1 MMSICS
7 KYHLC
12 SLLCIVLLVLIS
24 PKVGA
29 WEYHSYGSTTEQI
42 VQLRVSADF
51 SKSWKN
57 GLSLSFSEDVRVN
70 MHNQLSGMNAK
81 EESVD
86 AVNGPSFNK
95 SYTTLALA
103 YSPIKYLK
111 LDVGYTLRLLG
122 GKDWT
127 DYNEYLRHRVH
138 IGVTGSYDTHFVK
151 FSLRERLLCDI
162 RTDSVNLL
170 EKQQYEWLLRSRLAA
185 EFYVPG
191 KPVKPYVWVELENT
205 LNATEYQQKDG
216 HQYISQVRT
225 QAGVKW
231 RLTRKSSLDFYYRF
245 QYGYNRDINITKR
258 KEHIQLTEEMSYLH
272 AIGVAYNLDW

>member
-1 MMSICS
+1 MMFICS
-7 KYHLC
+7 KYHLY
-12 SLLCIVLLVLIS
+12 SLLCIVVLLLIS
-24 PKVGA
+24 PEASA
-29 WEYHSYGSTTEQI
+29 WDYHSYGSTTEEI
-42 VQLRVSADF
+42 VQMRVSADF

-57 GLSLSFSEDVRVN
+57 GLSLSLSEDVRVDMYN
-70 MHNQLSGMNAK
+70 KLSGINAK
-81 EESVD
+81 DESVD
-86 AVNGPSFNK
+86 AVSGPAFSK

-122 GKDWT
+122 DKDWS
-127 DYNEYLRHRVH
+127 DYKEYLRHRTH
-138 IGVTGSYDTHFVK
+138 LGLTGSYDAHYVK
-151 FSLRERLLCDI
+151 LSLRERLLCDI

-205 LNATEYQQKDG
+205 LNATEYQQRDG

-258 KEHIQLTEEMSYLH
+258 KEHIQLTEEKSYLH

>member
-12 SLLCIVLLVLIS
+12 SLLCIVLLVLIA
-24 PKVGA
+24 PEVNA
-29 WEYHSYGSTTEQI
+29 WEYHSYGCTTEQI
-42 VQLRVSADF
+42 VQMRVSADF

-57 GLSLSFSEDVRVN
+57 GLSLSFSEDVRVD
-70 MHNQLSGMNAK
+70 MYNQLSGMNAK

-122 GKDWT
+122 GKDWS

-191 KPVKPYVWVELENT
+191 KSVKPYVWVELENT

>member
-1 MMSICS
+1 MSVGS
-7 KYHLC
+7 KYSFF
-12 SLLCIVLLVLIS
+12 SLLCVVCLLLLS
-24 PKVGA
+24 PNVMA
-29 WEYHSYGSTTEQI
+29 WEYDSYGNTMEQSVEI
-42 VQLRVSADF
+42 RVGADF
-51 SKSWKN
+51 SKKWKN
-57 GLSLSFSEDVRVN
+57 GLSLSLSEDVRVGLYDK
-70 MHNQLSGMNAK
+70 LSGVNAK
-81 EESVD
+81 DEFVD
-86 AVNGPSFNK
+86 TVNGPAFNK
-95 SYTTLALA
+95 SYTTVALA

-111 LDVGYTLRLLG
+111 FDVGYTLRLLG
-122 GKDWT
+122 GKDWS
-127 DYNEYLRHRVH
+127 DYNEYLRHRLH
-138 IGVTGSYDTHFVK
+138 IGLTGIYDTHYVK
-151 FSLRERLLCDI
+151 LSLRERLLCDI

-191 KPVKPYVWVELENT
+191 KPVKPYAWIELENT

-231 RLTRKSSLDFYYRF
+231 RLSRRSSLDFYYRF

-258 KEHIQLTEEMSYLH
+258 KEHIQLTEERSYLH

>member
-12 SLLCIVLLVLIS
+12 SLLCIVFLLLIA
-24 PKVGA
+24 PEVNA
-29 WEYHSYGSTTEQI
+29 WEYDSYGSTTEQS
-42 VQLRVSADF
+42 VQMRVSVDL

-57 GLSLSFSEDVRVN
+57 GLSLSLSEDVRVN
-70 MHNQLSGMNAK
+70 LHDEIVGQNAK
-81 EESVD
+81 GETVD
-86 AVNGPSFNK
+86 AIYSPAFNK
-95 SYTTLALA
+95 SYTTLSLS
-103 YSPIKYLK
+103 YSPIKYFK
-111 LDVGYTLRLLG
+111 LDVAYTLRLLG

-127 DYNEYLRHRVH
+127 DYKEYLRHRTH
-138 IGVTGSYDTHFVK
+138 LGLTGSYDAHYVK
-151 FSLRERLLCDI
+151 LSLRERLLCDI

-205 LNATEYQQKDG
+205 LNATEYQQRDG

-258 KEHIQLTEEMSYLH
+258 KEHIQLTEEKSYLH

>member
-1 MMSICS
+1 MTICS

-12 SLLCIVLLVLIS
+12 SLLCIVFLLLIS
-24 PKVGA
+24 PQVAA
-29 WEYHSYGSTTEQI
+29 WEYNSYGSTTEQS
-42 VQLRVSADF
+42 VEMRVSADF
-51 SKSWKN
+51 SKKWKN
-57 GLSLSFSEDVRVN
+57 GLSLSLSEDLRVGLYDN
-70 MHNQLSGMNAK
+70 LSGVNAK
-81 EESVD
+81 DEIVD
-86 AVNGPSFNK
+86 TINGPTFSK
-95 SYTTLALA
+95 SYTTVTLA

-122 GKDWT
+122 GKGWN
-127 DYNEYLRHRVH
+127 DYNEYLRHRTH
-138 IGVTGSYDTHFVK
+138 FGLTGIYDTHYVK
-151 FSLRERLLCDI
+151 LSLRERLLCDI

-191 KPVKPYVWVELENT
+191 KPVKPYTWVELENT
-205 LNATEYQQKDG
+205 LNATEYQRKDG

-231 RLTRKSSLDFYYRF
+231 RLTRRSSLDFYYRF

-258 KEHIQLTEEMSYLH
+258 KGRIQLTEEMSYLH

>member
-1 MMSICS
+1 MSVGS
-7 KYHLC
+7 KYSFF
-12 SLLCIVLLVLIS
+12 SLLCVVCMLLLS
-24 PKVGA
+24 PNVMA
-29 WEYHSYGSTTEQI
+29 WEYDSYGNTMEQSVEI
-42 VQLRVSADF
+42 RVGADF
-51 SKSWKN
+51 SKKWKN
-57 GLSLSFSEDVRVN
+57 GLSLSLSEDVRVGLYDK
-70 MHNQLSGMNAK
+70 LSGVNAK
-81 EESVD
+81 DEFVD
-86 AVNGPSFNK
+86 TVNGPAFNK
-95 SYTTLALA
+95 SYTTVALA

-111 LDVGYTLRLLG
+111 FDVGYTLRLLG
-122 GKDWT
+122 GKDWS
-127 DYNEYLRHRVH
+127 DYNEYLRHRTH
-138 IGVTGSYDTHFVK
+138 IGLTGIYDTHYVK
-151 FSLRERLLCDI
+151 LSLRERLLCDI

-191 KPVKPYVWVELENT
+191 KPVKPYAWIELENT
-205 LNATEYQQKDG
+205 LNATEYQQRDG

-258 KEHIQLTEEMSYLH
+258 KEHIQLTEERSYLH

>member
-1 MMSICS
+1 MAVGS
-7 KYHLC
+7 KYSFF
-12 SLLCIVLLVLIS
+12 SLLCVVCLLFLS
-24 PKVGA
+24 PNVMA
-29 WEYHSYGSTTEQI
+29 WEYDSYGNTMEQSAEI
-42 VQLRVSADF
+42 RVGADF
-51 SKSWKN
+51 SKKWKN
-57 GLSLSFSEDVRVN
+57 GLSLSLSEDVRVGLYDK
-70 MHNQLSGMNAK
+70 LSGVNAK
-81 EESVD
+81 DEFVD
-86 AVNGPSFNK
+86 TVNGPAFNK
-95 SYTTLALA
+95 SYTTVALA

-111 LDVGYTLRLLG
+111 FDVGYTLRLLG
-122 GKDWT
+122 GKDWS
-127 DYNEYLRHRVH
+127 DYNEYLRHRLH
-138 IGVTGSYDTHFVK
+138 IGLTGIYDTHYVK
-151 FSLRERLLCDI
+151 LSLRERLLCDI

-205 LNATEYQQKDG
+205 LNATEYQQRDG

-258 KEHIQLTEEMSYLH
+258 KEHIQLTEETSYLH